1 MKLQNQ
7 LQKNI
12 GIIAG
17 AVVVLGVVGV
27 TIFQESDN
35 GGGVANT
42 PVAVTTDS
50 TSNIPAQTINTQPQ
64 PTLTNTENETGDDD
78 SGSVSKTTS
87 TPSVP
92 IKPAPVVSTPPAT
105 IPKNYTS
112 IYKNGTY
119 SATGSYGSPGGTE
132 NISVTL
138 TLSND
143 IITSVSVTSGAYDR
157 RSQGYQNVFIAN
169 YKQYVIG
176 KNIASVNLG
185 KISSS
190 SLTPI
195 GFNNALA
202 QIKSQAKA

>member
-1 MKLQNQ
+1 MKLQNP
-7 LQKNI
+7 LQKKI

-17 AVVVLGVVGV
+17 VVVVLGVIGV
-27 TIFQESDN
+27 TIFQESDD
-35 GGGVANT
+35 GGNVANI
-42 PVAVTTDS
+42 PVVATTD
-50 TSNIPAQTINTQPQ
+50 N
-64 PTLTNTENETGDDD
+64 
-78 SGSVSKTTS
+78 SVNVSDTTS
-87 TPSVP
+87 SPS
-92 IKPAPVVSTPPAT
+92 KPVSTTVVSTPPAT
-105 IPKNYTS
+105 IPKSYVS
-112 IYKNGTY
+112 VYKNGTY
-119 SATGSYGSPGGTE
+119 SATGSYSSPGGTE

-157 RSQGYQNVFIAN
+157 RSQSYQNIFITN

-202 QIKSQAKA
+202 QIKAQAKA